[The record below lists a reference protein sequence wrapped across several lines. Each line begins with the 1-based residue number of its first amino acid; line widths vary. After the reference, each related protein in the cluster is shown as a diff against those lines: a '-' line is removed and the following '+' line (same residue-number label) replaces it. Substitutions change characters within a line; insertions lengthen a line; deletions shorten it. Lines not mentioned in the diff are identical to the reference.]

1 MAGCKGTGAVL
12 GDVPEALIR
21 EVAHICNDV
30 QPLHLGQELEAL
42 FFQAGL
48 RVGLAGPDGIRVG
61 SRHHIGAGQL
71 VFVVPGQGHHPDAQ
85 LMHEP
90 QHAQAALAAA
100 ALFNGQHSADLARL
114 RILADVLRLI
124 HRRDKI
130 AVLCHDPLEDVDL
143 LQRRH
148 QRVLPR
154 AGQVDKGCKA
164 LQHVVPFLQLFQV
177 DL

>member
-1 MAGCKGTGAVL
+1 
-12 GDVPEALIR
+12 
-21 EVAHICNDV
+21 
-30 QPLHLGQELEAL
+30 
-42 FFQAGL
+42 
-48 RVGLAGPDGIRVG
+48 
-61 SRHHIGAGQL
+61 
-71 VFVVPGQGHHPDAQ
+71 
-85 LMHEP
+85 MHEP

-114 RILADVLRLI
+114 RIFAEILRLI

-154 AGQVDKGCKA
+154 AGQVDKGRKA